1 MLLGSGRASCR
12 IWQGCG
18 PVSRPSLRLRLN
30 LLALQLAMSV
40 LLIHYALFFN
50 VTFSKL
56 LHVPLGFDPENLHVY
71 TLLDQL
77 PERSTSAD
85 YLPSLMTQIRQLP
98 EVESAAITIGSPP
111 MQFPLE
117 YKQPVKTDDGRE
129 AQATIVYVS
138 PGYFHS
144 LHLPLVS
151 GRDFSWN
158 DQNVAIVNETLLKKF
173 YPDRNS
179 LGHTIAF
186 GRSGAPMQIIG
197 VAGNMAHFGPRWGNS
212 TIAFVPH
219 TALPR
224 GGISVM
230 VRSKRNLEELGRAI
244 QALLDPQGVH
254 YIARS
259 VDQKSL
265 LSSSLQQE
273 RMLATIAGAFGGLIV
288 LLAGVELY
296 AFCNYLLAMR
306 SKELAIR
313 ASVGA
318 APAQVAL
325 ALSKEIIKALIVGLM
340 IGAALTVIGQRILSS
355 LAANLNPPDLR
366 YLGIALVIVT
376 GITVSAVLMPAAQAI
391 RMNVAQVLRVD

>member
-1 MLLGSGRASCR
+1 
-12 IWQGCG
+12 
-18 PVSRPSLRLRLN
+18 
-30 LLALQLAMSV
+30 
-40 LLIHYALFFN
+40 
-50 VTFSKL
+50 
-56 LHVPLGFDPENLHVY
+56 
-71 TLLDQL
+71 
-77 PERSTSAD
+77 
-85 YLPSLMTQIRQLP
+85 
-98 EVESAAITIGSPP
+98 
-111 MQFPLE
+111 
-117 YKQPVKTDDGRE
+117 
-129 AQATIVYVS
+129 
-138 PGYFHS
+138 
-144 LHLPLVS
+144 
-151 GRDFSWN
+151 
-158 DQNVAIVNETLLKKF
+158 
-173 YPDRNS
+173 
-179 LGHTIAF
+179 
-186 GRSGAPMQIIG
+186 
-197 VAGNMAHFGPRWGNS
+197 MAHFGPRWGNS

-219 TALPR
+219 TALPG

-296 AFCNYLLAMR
+296 AFSNYLLAMR
-306 SKELAIR
+306 NKELAIR

-340 IGAALTVIGQRILSS
+340 IGAALTVIGQRILSG

-366 YLGIALVIVT
+366 YLGIALAIVA

-391 RMNVAQVLRVD
+391 RMNVAQALRVD